1 VEGEIMLASLT
12 KSWIQTLGWPSA
24 RTFRACG
31 EDATHLRTFVGLVLG
46 GGLGFVLSLG
56 VGAALGVTG
65 TEFQGLAAA
74 WVRNGTRAPWGS
86 WQVLVPL
93 GILSG
98 FYSSEVFLWVI
109 ARLLGGRGS
118 FKVQAYMQ
126 SLFYAPLA
134 LVQQV
139 LIALPPTGRVAFA
152 LVATYSLLPTPT
164 SLKAAHGLST
174 ARAVVTWL
182 IPILLTVVITAVIIA
197 LAARRG

>member
-1 VEGEIMLASLT
+1 MLANLIA
-12 KSWIQTLGWPSA
+12 SWGRVVLRPST
-24 RTFRACG
+24 RVFRACG
-31 EDATHLRTFVGLVLG
+31 EDATHLRTLVGLVLG

-56 VGAALGVTG
+56 LGAALGATG
-65 TEFQGLAAA
+65 SEYQGLAAA
-74 WVRNGTRAPWGS
+74 WVPHGTRAPWAS

-98 FYSSEVFLWVI
+98 FYSSEAFLWVI
-109 ARLLGGRGS
+109 ARLLGGRGA

-134 LVQQV
+134 IVQQI
-139 LIALPPTGRVAFA
+139 LIGLPPAGRVAFA
-152 LVATYSLLPTPT
+152 LVAAYSLLPTTT

-182 IPILLTVVITAVIIA
+182 IPIILNVVITAVIIA